1 MKSSYLFMFVLL
13 YEFLLTLQVYV
24 NKLDMHGQISNNY
37 TLYLLIRI
45 IYLSIHIFLCFTM

>member
-1 MKSSYLFMFVLL
+1 MKASYLFMFVLL

-24 NKLDMHGQISNNY
+24 NKLDMHGQININY

>member
-1 MKSSYLFMFVLL
+1 MKASYLFMFVLL

-24 NKLDMHGQISNNY
+24 NKLDMHGQISINY

>member
-24 NKLDMHGQISNNY
+24 NKLDMHGQISINY